1 MSSARFVKALL
12 APAAI
17 AAAIGAPLLGASPA
31 SASGCVNDPVN
42 GACVTPVYYKVVS
55 SVSKL
60 AVQKTAATGNI
71 VRYVYPGATVS
82 IVCQVNN
89 GGTADGKTSRT
100 WAALSGGGWVYNAYL
115 TTPVPGA
122 DGYSAGIRHCGAT
135 SSTTT
140 STTTTTTTTT
150 APAPVTSPAPVVTA
164 PTYNATNY
172 PWPAQDGWVGDGH
185 GYWEGECVSFVA
197 WAIRTDGRPH
207 TKSPDKL
214 GDASAWTG
222 AYVDATPQVGDAA
235 QWDANTHG
243 AGSAGHIAYVTAVNS
258 DGTITVNEYN
268 WGNFHRLNVRS
279 FVPGSAYSANRY
291 LHF

>member
-31 SASGCVNDPVN
+31 AASGCAKDPVN
-42 GACVTPVYYKVVS
+42 GACVAPVYYKVVS

-71 VRYVYPGATVS
+71 LRYVSGGATVS

-89 GGTADGKTSRT
+89 GGTADGKTSKT
-100 WAALSGGGWVYNAYL
+100 WAALSGGGWVYNPYL
-115 TTPVPGA
+115 ATPAVGA
-122 DGYSAGIRHCGAT
+122 DGFSAGIRHCGAT
-135 SSTTT
+135 TTT
-140 STTTTTTTTT
+140 STTTTTSAPVATTTT
-150 APAPVTSPAPVVTA
+150 PVVTA
-164 PTYNATNY
+164 PTYNAGNY
-172 PWPAQDGWVGDGH
+172 PWQAQDGWVSDGH
-185 GYWEGECVSFVA
+185 GYWQGECVSFVA
-197 WAIRTDGRPH
+197 WAVRTDGRPH

-214 GDASAWTG
+214 GNASAWTG
-222 AYVDATPQVGDAA
+222 AYVDATPHVGDAA
-235 QWDANTHG
+235 QWDSNTHG